1 MRGEPM
7 VLGAISKLYAAALAR
22 EDWSSV
28 LGEVRD
34 AFAGH
39 HVILSIHDF
48 GSGQV
53 PFFASAGLE
62 EQHCERILSEESW
75 RMASPIFGA
84 IQPGTALPRGALCSD
99 SEFARSA
106 FYNEVL
112 RPARGFHSVGAFLRG
127 PGSLMANVNICRPPY
142 AAAYDAPDAAAL
154 QTMLPHIAMAL
165 EVQARITAAGGRSR
179 SLEGLLDRFA
189 VAALVSDRSARPSFA
204 NARAQT
210 LLAAADGLALSPT
223 GLVAAT
229 PALTQELH
237 AGIARVAAGNGD
249 GRIAPVRLHLQR
261 PSRRPALRVTLTPA
275 SGLDPDGAPT
285 GSVAVLVTEP
295 DAPPP
300 VDKEA
305 LAETFHLTRR
315 EADVACLLAGGADLP
330 AIADALDLGI
340 GTIRFHLKHVF
351 QKTGTANQAALVALA
366 RGFIRLDPA

>member
-22 EDWSSV
+22 EDWTSV

-39 HVILSIHDF
+39 HVLLSTHDF
-48 GSGQV
+48 ATGQV
-53 PFFASAGLE
+53 PFFASSGLE
-62 EQHCERILSEESW
+62 EEHCARILSEEAW
-75 RMASPIFGA
+75 HMASPFFGV
-84 IQPGTALPRGALCSD
+84 IRPGTALPRGALASD
-99 SEFARSA
+99 SDFARSP
-106 FYNEVL
+106 FYNEIL
-112 RPARGFHSVGAFLRG
+112 RPARGFHSVGAFVRG
-127 PGSLMANVNICRPPY
+127 PGSLMANINICRPPY
-142 AAAYDAPDAAAL
+142 AAAYDAPDAATL

-165 EVQARITAAGGRSR
+165 EVQARMTAAGGRNR

-189 VAALVSDRSARPSFA
+189 VAALVSDQSARPSFA
-204 NARAQT
+204 NARAEA
-210 LLAAADGLALSPT
+210 LLAAADGLARSPT

-229 PALTQELH
+229 PALTHELH
-237 AGIARVAAGNGD
+237 AGIARVAVGNGD
-249 GRIAPVRLHLQR
+249 GRIAPVRLRLQR
-261 PSRRPALRVTLTPA
+261 PSQRPALRVTLTPA
-275 SGLDPDGAPT
+275 WGLDPDGA
-285 GSVAVLVTEP
+285 GSVALLVTEP

-330 AIADALDLGI
+330 AIAAALDLGI

-366 RGFIRLDPA
+366 RGFIRLDPS